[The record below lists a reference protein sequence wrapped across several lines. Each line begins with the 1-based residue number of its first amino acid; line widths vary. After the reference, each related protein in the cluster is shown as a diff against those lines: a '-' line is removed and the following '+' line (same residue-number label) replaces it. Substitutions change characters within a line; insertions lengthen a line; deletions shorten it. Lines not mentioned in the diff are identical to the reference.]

1 MLYLIDALFIRVFV
15 FQHLPVKYEHFSPI
29 QQCIEVFVHVIAEQI
44 VCDNEK
50 MSFRNN
56 QDFYQTGL
64 VFAII

>member
-1 MLYLIDALFIRVFV
+1 V
-15 FQHLPVKYEHFSPI
+15 FQHLPAKLEHFSPV